1 MWNQRTMTSCS
12 ANLHAQKQ
20 EPEGHA
26 VVAQAAA
33 ELRRSSYAAV
43 RQVMCVCRD
52 GVLTLTGRVPNYY
65 EKQVAQTL
73 VQFRLQGVA
82 IRNELKVIVRA
93 PDEGVMVCA
102 EEPALA

>member
-1 MWNQRTMTSCS
+1 MWNQRTMTSSS
-12 ANLHAQKQ
+12 ANLRAQKQ
-20 EPEGHA
+20 EPEGRA

-43 RQVMCVCRD
+43 RRVVCDFRD

-65 EKQVAQTL
+65 QKQIAQTL
-73 VQFRLQGVA
+73 IQFRIQGVA
-82 IRNELKVIVRA
+82 IRNELEVSIRRPEESA
-93 PDEGVMVCA
+93 MVCA